1 MPVTYSTDS
10 AGPSTRRSLTGA
22 MSAPTYTYTDYETL
36 TKAELAAEAEARGL
50 AKSGTKAELVA
61 RLEENDAA

>member
-10 AGPSTRRSLTGA
+10 AGPSTRRSLTGV
-22 MSAPTYTYTDYETL
+22 MSAPAYTDYETL
-36 TKAELAAEAEARGL
+36 TKAQLAAEAEARGL